1 MPPADN
7 NTPAAPTPQE
17 PKKGFFAKLFG
28 LGKKKDNTAPVVPPL
43 HESQTP
49 PPQLDDTQDPASPG
63 EGAVQSVV
71 SEPPVD
77 SVAPEVSVENTSV
90 VSDTNVSPGVEVPQ
104 PVDVSSTSEVV
115 AGDEEKSS
123 TGPVPPA
130 Q

>member
-28 LGKKKDNTAPVVPPL
+28 LGKKKDNSAPVVPPL

-77 SVAPEVSVENTSV
+77 SVAPGVGVENIPAMG
-90 VSDTNVSPGVEVPQ
+90 DTNVSAGVETPQ
-104 PVDVSSTSEVV
+104 PVDVSPTPEV
-115 AGDEEKSS
+115 APSDEEKSS
-123 TGPVPPA
+123 TGPVPPV